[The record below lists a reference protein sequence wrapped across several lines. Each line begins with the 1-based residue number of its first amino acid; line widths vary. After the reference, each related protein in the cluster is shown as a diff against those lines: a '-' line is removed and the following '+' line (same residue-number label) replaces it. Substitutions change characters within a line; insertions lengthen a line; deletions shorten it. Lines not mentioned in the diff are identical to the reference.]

1 LHQKILYFQ
10 LETGDKIM
18 ASLAEAGRLGI
29 LPFADVESVELRP
42 NWTEDEVNGVIR
54 SAYRQVLGN
63 EHLMQS
69 ERLTNAE
76 SLLRQGHINVRD
88 FVRAIAQSELYR
100 TKFFYSNFQTRF
112 IELNYKHLLG
122 RAPYSE
128 AEIAYHL
135 DLYTTEGYD
144 AEISS
149 YVDSV
154 EYQQAFGENI
164 VPYYR
169 DFETKGAGQRAVGFS
184 RMFQL
189 YRGYAS
195 NDRGQGNNFPKLTW
209 EVARNSASAITVPA
223 SSALAGA
230 LGGDRG
236 DVFRLQILQT
246 ASPSS
251 SLLRRT
257 TTELT
262 VSSDQLLNKL
272 QQLKRS
278 GSKVISVTP
287 A

>member
-1 LHQKILYFQ
+1 
-10 LETGDKIM
+10 M
-18 ASLAEAGRLGI
+18 AIAEAGRLGI
-29 LPFADVESVELRP
+29 SPFDNAAIVELRP
-42 NWTEDEVNGVIR
+42 HWTEDEVNAVIR

-69 ERLTNAE
+69 ERLTSAE

-122 RAPYSE
+122 RAPYDE
-128 AEIAYHL
+128 AEIAYHV
-135 DLYTTEGYD
+135 DLYTSEGYE
-144 AEISS
+144 AEINS
-149 YVDSV
+149 YIDSV
-154 EYQQAFGENI
+154 EYQQAFGENV

-169 DFETKGAGQRAVGFS
+169 DFETKGAGQRTVGFS

-195 NDRGQGNNFPKLTW
+195 NDRTQGQNQPKLTW
-209 EVARNSASAITVPA
+209 EVARNSASPVTIPA
-223 SSALAGA
+223 SSSLSGA
-230 LGGDRG
+230 LGGNRG
-236 DVFRLQILQT
+236 DVFRLRVLKS
-246 ASPSS
+246 ASPNSPVV
-251 SLLRRT
+251 RRT

-262 VSSDQLLNKL
+262 VPFDQLSNKL
-272 QQLKRS
+272 QQLNRS
-278 GSKVISVTP
+278 GCKVISITP